1 MKKILTTLLPLIVAV
16 TLVTLGY
23 NACRAID
30 PPNVLPSPPAALDAP
45 TPPLMPTVV
54 TSAPSFGWR
63 DVPTRSS
70 SNAKPTDRDQRLSLQ
85 SAPRVPSP
93 ASASAS
99 AAALPSFL
107 DGVRLGALALKRNP
121 DIATLDEL
129 ARIALAFW
137 QQEQA
142 ARASQQQQGGAR

>member
-1 MKKILTTLLPLIVAV
+1 MKKILTTFLPLIVAA

-30 PPNVLPSPPAALDAP
+30 PPSVLPSPPAALDAP
-45 TPPLMPTVV
+45 TPSLMPTVV

-70 SNAKPTDRDQRLSLQ
+70 SNAKPTDHDQRLSLQ
-85 SAPRVPSP
+85 SASRVASP
-93 ASASAS
+93 ASAPTG
-99 AAALPSFL
+99 AALPSFL

-129 ARIALAFW
+129 ARIALAVW